1 MKVKR
6 FEFNMFGESTYVAY
20 DEATKVAAIIDPG
33 MMNNSECKQLDDYI
47 ATNSLKVAMLIA
59 THIHIDHVL
68 GVEYVEKK
76 YGVGLSAS
84 SDDSFLADRVA
95 EQARMFH
102 LPISVSERVTVKNQ
116 LSDEGKLPLGN
127 DDFEVINVPGH
138 SPGSIA
144 LYSKKSGIVFTGD
157 ALFQGSIGRT
167 DLPGGNYSTLIRSI
181 TDRLLTLPDQ
191 TVVYPGHGPST
202 TIGNEKKFNP
212 YL

>member
-33 MMNNSECKQLDDYI
+33 MMSNSECKQLDDYV

-102 LPISVSERVTVKNQ
+102 LPISVSERVTVKNK
-116 LSDEGKLPLGN
+116 LSDGDNLSLGD

-181 TDRLLTLPDQ
+181 TDRLLTLPDS
-191 TVVYPGHGPST
+191 TVVFPGHGPST